1 MSVSLCLRGALLA
14 FLALPAGTANPL
26 QKPELGFQSLLRWA
40 GPEAPDRGFTEDKV
54 KAFLAARSQDLKAA
68 KAPEWMAWL
77 KGFEAGKGLN
87 LRVWAL
93 CRRLEAGDLT
103 AYGEFQRALGNHL
116 YGISKPMSGHA
127 DDVIEEPPVVSRF
140 PLPSALRMDSESGFW
155 LSLAKTLHESS
166 AMALTPELYSVWC
179 FSTHPSQRA
188 LILELASKVET
199 PLTLRNQSAD
209 PWNDPRFWIVLD
221 WAYAWGTE
229 ADFLAIGQA
238 IPDGPQR
245 ATWMKLFNAA
255 RALPAFFSH
264 PVEPF
269 FNTRKVDAPV
279 PDEPGK
285 SVDVDFSTI
294 KVAHQP
300 MAPPYPSEAKAR
312 QMMTNLVLSISVNE
326 QGLPVFC
333 RPLPGPWLAFFAP
346 AGIEFAMKWRFK
358 SSVEGLPLK
367 KSRFKL
373 TMPFRMRSFR
383 ERENGSV
390 LRGDEP
396 AF

>member
-1 MSVSLCLRGALLA
+1 MFVPLLFRSVLLA
-14 FLALPAGTANPL
+14 SLVVPAGAANPI
-26 QKPELGFQSLLRWA
+26 QKPEMGFQSLLKWA
-40 GPEAPDRGFTEDKV
+40 GPDAPDRGFTEDKV
-54 KAFLAARSQDLKAA
+54 KEFLAARTRDLKAA
-68 KAPEWMAWL
+68 RVPEWAAWL
-77 KGFEAGKGLN
+77 KGLEASKGLN

-93 CRRLEAGDLT
+93 CRQLEAGDLSV
-103 AYGEFQRALGNHL
+103 YGEFQRALGNHL
-116 YGISKPMSGHA
+116 YGISKPLSGHG
-127 DDVIEEPPVVSRF
+127 DDVIEEPPVVRRF
-140 PLPSALRMDSESGFW
+140 PIPGALRIDPESGFW
-155 LSLAKTLHESS
+155 LSLAKTLRDSP
-166 AMALTPELYSVWC
+166 AMALPPELYSVWC

-199 PLTLRNQSAD
+199 PLSLRNQSAD

-221 WAYAWGTE
+221 WAYAWGCE

-238 IPDGPQR
+238 IPEGPQR
-245 ATWMKLFNAA
+245 AAWMKLFNAA
-255 RALPAFFSH
+255 RALPAFFSQ
-264 PVEPF
+264 PAEPF
-269 FNTRKVDAPV
+269 FNTRKADALPS
-279 PDEPGK
+279 DEPGK
-285 SVDVDFSTI
+285 SVDVDFSMI

-358 SSVEGLPLK
+358 SPVEGLPLK

-373 TMPFRMRSFR
+373 TMPFRMRSSR
-383 ERENGSV
+383 
-390 LRGDEP
+390 
-396 AF
+396 A